1 MCGVVGILSKKKV
14 AVQIHDLLMQLQ
26 HRGQDAAGI
35 ITANERFNIKIGQGL
50 VKDIFTQDDMA
61 NLDGNLGL
69 GHVRYPT
76 AGSLTCEEA
85 QPFWIGSPYGIAM
98 AHNGQLTNY
107 EKLAEYLK
115 KE

>member
-1 MCGVVGILSKKKV
+1 MCGVIGILSPKKI
-14 AVQIHDLLMQLQ
+14 AVQIHDLLVQLQ

-35 ITANERFNIKIGQGL
+35 ITASERFNIKIGSGL
-50 VKDIFTQDDMA
+50 VKDVFTQEDMN
-61 NLDGNLGL
+61 NLDGNLGI

-76 AGSLTCEEA
+76 AGTLSAEEA

-107 EKLAEYLK
+107 KQLANS
-115 KE
+115 